1 MYLYVLIVKKILKKA
16 LLLSVFF
23 LFTIQSTFAQEWSYL
38 LDSIDKYKEYDPQ
51 KSLKFGFQAL
61 EQANFDEISS
71 DLYDLNF
78 LIASVFYLT
87 KNYEKSFQF
96 LTTSLAIFEL
106 LPIKE
111 RRFKFIKKPPWL
123 LLVLGNVY
131 YRLEKYERAK
141 KIYSEAILNFN
152 LIEEEEEKNYGLN
165 TTDDSLGKLYS
176 NQNDAVEAEKYF
188 KRSLERRINFGRVS
202 DIMYSYY
209 LLTEFYFKNNKIE
222 LGLEYIK
229 LAEELFENSKTGSK
243 SETPVYYSLTISAY
257 ASYLKANGKIIEAL
271 DLFKE
276 AKNLII
282 NYSVVYLQ
290 DVNFSISECLY
301 ELKKYDQSN
310 EIILENLNSEF
321 SDVNYTVNN
330 YQLLLKS
337 YSAQKRFK
345 DLLSIN
351 DSLKYY
357 SSKQNKINSIS
368 FIDLET
374 QLIIAEKQ
382 KELNLNKIKYN
393 KYQYLFIIFI
403 LSFVGVVIILF
414 YNYNYQKEKNSR
426 LDLEKKQI
434 MNELDSKNVELV
446 SKANFIM
453 QRNEF
458 LINLN
463 SKVDKISPDKVK
475 KEISSVINAEKSYE
489 EFDKIFTQVYPGFYE
504 NLKSKHDLSQTYL
517 RLVAYIKMNENNNE
531 IATLSGVSLRTVE
544 TQRYRLSKILKLKD
558 DQDLNSYIKNI

>member
-1 MYLYVLIVKKILKKA
+1 LKKA

-23 LFTIQSTFAQEWSYL
+23 LITYKSSYGQEWSYL

-61 EQANFDEISS
+61 EQADFDQISY

-78 LIASVFYLT
+78 KMASVFYLT

-96 LTTSLAIFEL
+96 LTTSLAVFEL
-106 LPIKE
+106 IPTKE

-123 LLVLGNVY
+123 LLLLGNVY
-131 YRLEKYERAK
+131 SRLERYERAK

-152 LIEEEEEKNYGLN
+152 LIEEEAEKNYGLN
-165 TTDDSLGKLYS
+165 TTDDSLGKLYL
-176 NQNDAVEAEKYF
+176 NQNDYDEAEKYY
-188 KRSLERRINFGRVS
+188 KRSLERRINFGRAS
-202 DIMYSYY
+202 DIMFSYS
-209 LLTEFYFKNNKIE
+209 LLTELHFKNNQIE
-222 LGLEYIK
+222 LGLEYLK
-229 LAEELFENSKTGSK
+229 LAEDLFKNSKTDSK
-243 SETPVYYSLTISAY
+243 SETTIFYSLTISSF
-257 ASYLKANGKIIEAL
+257 ASYLKTNGKILKAL

-282 NYSVVYLQ
+282 NYSDIYLQ
-290 DVNFSISECLY
+290 EVNFSISECLY

-310 EIILENLNSEF
+310 EIISENLNSEF
-321 SDVNYTVNN
+321 SDVNSIVNN

-374 QLIIAEKQ
+374 QLIMAEKQ

-403 LSFVGVVIILF
+403 LSFVGVVIILY

-504 NLKSKHDLSQTYL
+504 NLRSKHNLSQTYL

-558 DQDLNSYIKNI
+558 DQDLDSYIKNI

>member
-1 MYLYVLIVKKILKKA
+1 MKKA

-23 LFTIQSTFAQEWSYL
+23 LITYKSSYGQEWSYL

-61 EQANFDEISS
+61 EQADFDQISY

-78 LIASVFYLT
+78 KMASVFYLT

-96 LTTSLAIFEL
+96 LTTSLAVFEL
-106 LPIKE
+106 IPTKE

-123 LLVLGNVY
+123 LLLLGNVY
-131 YRLEKYERAK
+131 SRLERYERAK

-152 LIEEEEEKNYGLN
+152 LIEEEAEKNYGLN
-165 TTDDSLGKLYS
+165 TTDDSLGKLYL
-176 NQNDAVEAEKYF
+176 NQNDYDEAEKYY
-188 KRSLERRINFGRVS
+188 KRSLERRINFGRAS
-202 DIMYSYY
+202 DIMFSYS
-209 LLTEFYFKNNKIE
+209 LLTELHFKNNQIE
-222 LGLEYIK
+222 LGLEYLK
-229 LAEELFENSKTGSK
+229 LAEDLFKNSKTDSK
-243 SETPVYYSLTISAY
+243 SETTIFYSLTISSF
-257 ASYLKANGKIIEAL
+257 ASYLKTNGKILKAL

-282 NYSVVYLQ
+282 NYSDIYLQ
-290 DVNFSISECLY
+290 EVNFSISECLY

-310 EIILENLNSEF
+310 EIISENLNSEF
-321 SDVNYTVNN
+321 SDVNSIVNN

-403 LSFVGVVIILF
+403 LSFVGVVIILY

-504 NLKSKHDLSQTYL
+504 NLRSKHNLSQTYL

-558 DQDLNSYIKNI
+558 DQDLDSYIKNI

>member
-1 MYLYVLIVKKILKKA
+1 MFTIKTFLKKA

-23 LFTIQSTFAQEWSYL
+23 LITYKSSYGQEWSYL

-61 EQANFDEISS
+61 EQADFDQISY

-78 LIASVFYLT
+78 KMASVFYLT

-96 LTTSLAIFEL
+96 LTTSLAVFEL
-106 LPIKE
+106 IPTKE

-123 LLVLGNVY
+123 LLLLGNVY
-131 YRLEKYERAK
+131 SRLERYERAK

-152 LIEEEEEKNYGLN
+152 LIEEEAEKNYGLN
-165 TTDDSLGKLYS
+165 TTDDSLGKLYL
-176 NQNDAVEAEKYF
+176 NQNDYDEAEKYY
-188 KRSLERRINFGRVS
+188 KRSLERRINFGRAS
-202 DIMYSYY
+202 DIMFSYS
-209 LLTEFYFKNNKIE
+209 LLTELHFKNNQIE
-222 LGLEYIK
+222 LGLEYLK
-229 LAEELFENSKTGSK
+229 LAEDLFKNSKTDSK
-243 SETPVYYSLTISAY
+243 SETTIFYSLTISSF
-257 ASYLKANGKIIEAL
+257 ASYLKTNGKILKAL

-282 NYSVVYLQ
+282 NYSDIYLQ
-290 DVNFSISECLY
+290 EVNFSISECLY

-321 SDVNYTVNN
+321 SDVNSIVNN

-374 QLIIAEKQ
+374 QLIMAEKQ

-403 LSFVGVVIILF
+403 LSFVGVVIILY

-504 NLKSKHDLSQTYL
+504 NLRSKHNLSQTYL

-558 DQDLNSYIKNI
+558 DQDLDSYIKNI

>member
-1 MYLYVLIVKKILKKA
+1 MFTIKIFLKKA
-16 LLLSVFF
+16 FLLSVFF
-23 LFTIQSTFAQEWSYL
+23 LITIQSTFAQEWSYL
-38 LDSIDKYKEYDPQ
+38 LDSIDIYKEYDPQ

-87 KNYEKSFQF
+87 KNYEKSFKF
-96 LTTSLAIFEL
+96 LTTSLAIYEL
-106 LPIKE
+106 LPTKE
-111 RRFKFIKKPPWL
+111 RRFKFTKKPPWL
-123 LLVLGNVY
+123 LLTLGNVY
-131 YRLEKYERAK
+131 NRLGKYERAK
-141 KIYSEAILNFN
+141 KIYNEAILNFN

-202 DIMYSYY
+202 DIMFSYF

-257 ASYLKANGKIIEAL
+257 ASYLKANGKILEAL

-282 NYSVVYLQ
+282 NYSVIFLQ
-290 DVNFSISECLY
+290 EVNFSISECLY

-403 LSFVGVVIILF
+403 LSSVGVVIILF

-544 TQRYRLSKILKLKD
+544 TQRYRLSKILELKD

>member
-1 MYLYVLIVKKILKKA
+1 MFTIKTFLKKA

-23 LFTIQSTFAQEWSYL
+23 LITYKSSYGQEWSYL

-61 EQANFDEISS
+61 EQADFGQISY

-78 LIASVFYLT
+78 KMASVFYLT

-96 LTTSLAIFEL
+96 LTTSLAVFEL
-106 LPIKE
+106 IPTKE

-123 LLVLGNVY
+123 LLLLGNVY
-131 YRLEKYERAK
+131 SRLERYERAK

-152 LIEEEEEKNYGLN
+152 LIEEEAEKNYGLN
-165 TTDDSLGKLYS
+165 TTDDSLGKSYL
-176 NQNDAVEAEKYF
+176 NQNDYDEAEKYY
-188 KRSLERRINFGRVS
+188 KRSLERRINFGRAS
-202 DIMYSYY
+202 DIMFSYS
-209 LLTEFYFKNNKIE
+209 LLTELHFKNNQIE
-222 LGLEYIK
+222 LGLEFLK
-229 LAEELFENSKTGSK
+229 LAEDLFKNSKTDSK
-243 SETPVYYSLTISAY
+243 SETTIFYSLTISSF
-257 ASYLKANGKIIEAL
+257 ASYLKTNGKILKAL

-282 NYSVVYLQ
+282 NYSDIYLQ
-290 DVNFSISECLY
+290 EVNFSISECLY

-310 EIILENLNSEF
+310 EIISENLNSEF
-321 SDVNYTVNN
+321 SDVNSIVNN

-374 QLIIAEKQ
+374 QLIMAEKQ

-403 LSFVGVVIILF
+403 LSFVGVVIILY

-504 NLKSKHDLSQTYL
+504 NLRSKHNLSQTYL

-558 DQDLNSYIKNI
+558 DQDLDSYIKNI

>member
-1 MYLYVLIVKKILKKA
+1 MFTIKTFLKKA

-23 LFTIQSTFAQEWSYL
+23 LITYKSSYGQEWSYL

-61 EQANFDEISS
+61 EQADFDQISY

-78 LIASVFYLT
+78 KMASVFYLT

-96 LTTSLAIFEL
+96 LTTSLAVFEL
-106 LPIKE
+106 IPTKE

-123 LLVLGNVY
+123 LLLLGNVY
-131 YRLEKYERAK
+131 SRLERYERAK

-152 LIEEEEEKNYGLN
+152 LIEEEAEKNYGLN
-165 TTDDSLGKLYS
+165 TTDDSLGKLYL
-176 NQNDAVEAEKYF
+176 NQNDYDEAEKYY
-188 KRSLERRINFGRVS
+188 KRSLERRINFGRAS
-202 DIMYSYY
+202 DIMFSYS
-209 LLTEFYFKNNKIE
+209 LLTELHFKNNQIE
-222 LGLEYIK
+222 LGLEYLK
-229 LAEELFENSKTGSK
+229 LAEDLFKNSKTDSK
-243 SETPVYYSLTISAY
+243 SETTIFYSLTISSF
-257 ASYLKANGKIIEAL
+257 ASYLKTNGKILKAL

-282 NYSVVYLQ
+282 NYSDIYLQ
-290 DVNFSISECLY
+290 EVNFSISECLY

-310 EIILENLNSEF
+310 EIISENLNSEF
-321 SDVNYTVNN
+321 SDVNSIVNN

-403 LSFVGVVIILF
+403 LSFVGVVIILY

-504 NLKSKHDLSQTYL
+504 NLRSKHNLSQTYL

-558 DQDLNSYIKNI
+558 DQDLDSYIKNI

>member
-1 MYLYVLIVKKILKKA
+1 MKKA

-23 LFTIQSTFAQEWSYL
+23 LITYKSSYGQEWSYL

-61 EQANFDEISS
+61 EQADFGQISY

-78 LIASVFYLT
+78 KMASVFYLT

-96 LTTSLAIFEL
+96 LTTSLAVFEL
-106 LPIKE
+106 IPTKE

-123 LLVLGNVY
+123 LLLLGNVY
-131 YRLEKYERAK
+131 SRLERYERAK

-152 LIEEEEEKNYGLN
+152 LIEEEAEKNYGLN
-165 TTDDSLGKLYS
+165 TTDDSLGKLYL
-176 NQNDAVEAEKYF
+176 NQNDYDEAEKYY
-188 KRSLERRINFGRVS
+188 KRSLERRINFGRAS
-202 DIMYSYY
+202 DIMFSYS
-209 LLTEFYFKNNKIE
+209 LLTELHFKNNQIE
-222 LGLEYIK
+222 LGLEFLK
-229 LAEELFENSKTGSK
+229 LAEDLFKNSKTDSK
-243 SETPVYYSLTISAY
+243 SETTIFYSLTISSF
-257 ASYLKANGKIIEAL
+257 ASYLKTNGKILKAL

-282 NYSVVYLQ
+282 NYSDIYLQ
-290 DVNFSISECLY
+290 EVNFSISECLY

-321 SDVNYTVNN
+321 SDVNSIVNN

-374 QLIIAEKQ
+374 QLIMAEKQ

-403 LSFVGVVIILF
+403 LSFVGVVIILY

-504 NLKSKHDLSQTYL
+504 NLRSKHNLSQTYL

-558 DQDLNSYIKNI
+558 DQDLDSYIKNI

>member
-1 MYLYVLIVKKILKKA
+1 LKKA

-23 LFTIQSTFAQEWSYL
+23 LITYKSSYGQEWSYL

-61 EQANFDEISS
+61 EQADFDQISY

-78 LIASVFYLT
+78 KMASVFYLT

-96 LTTSLAIFEL
+96 LTTSLAVFEL
-106 LPIKE
+106 IPTKE

-123 LLVLGNVY
+123 LLLLGNVY
-131 YRLEKYERAK
+131 SRLERYERAK

-152 LIEEEEEKNYGLN
+152 LIEEEAEKNYGLN
-165 TTDDSLGKLYS
+165 TTDDSLGKLYL
-176 NQNDAVEAEKYF
+176 NQNDYDEAEKYY
-188 KRSLERRINFGRVS
+188 KRSLERRINFGRAS
-202 DIMYSYY
+202 DIMFSYS
-209 LLTEFYFKNNKIE
+209 LLTELHFKNNQIE
-222 LGLEYIK
+222 LGLEYLK
-229 LAEELFENSKTGSK
+229 LAEDLFKNSKTDSK
-243 SETPVYYSLTISAY
+243 SETTIFYSLTISSF
-257 ASYLKANGKIIEAL
+257 ASYLKTNGKILKAL

-282 NYSVVYLQ
+282 NYSDIYLQ
-290 DVNFSISECLY
+290 EVNFSISECLY

-310 EIILENLNSEF
+310 EIISENLNSEF
-321 SDVNYTVNN
+321 SDVNSIVNN

-403 LSFVGVVIILF
+403 LSFVGVVIILY

-504 NLKSKHDLSQTYL
+504 NLRSKHNLSQTYL

-558 DQDLNSYIKNI
+558 DQDLDSYIKNI

>member
-1 MYLYVLIVKKILKKA
+1 MFTIKTFLKKA

-23 LFTIQSTFAQEWSYL
+23 LITYKSSYGQEWSYL

-61 EQANFDEISS
+61 EQADFDQISY

-78 LIASVFYLT
+78 KMASVFYLT

-96 LTTSLAIFEL
+96 LTTSLAVFEL
-106 LPIKE
+106 IPTKE

-123 LLVLGNVY
+123 LLLLGNVY
-131 YRLEKYERAK
+131 SRLERYERAK

-152 LIEEEEEKNYGLN
+152 LIEEEAEKNYGLN
-165 TTDDSLGKLYS
+165 TTDDSLGKLYL
-176 NQNDAVEAEKYF
+176 NQNDYDEAEKYY
-188 KRSLERRINFGRVS
+188 KRSLERRINFGRAS
-202 DIMYSYY
+202 DIMFSYS
-209 LLTEFYFKNNKIE
+209 LLTELHFKNNQIE
-222 LGLEYIK
+222 LGLEYLK
-229 LAEELFENSKTGSK
+229 LAEDLFKNSKTDSK
-243 SETPVYYSLTISAY
+243 SETTIFYSLTISSF
-257 ASYLKANGKIIEAL
+257 ASYLKTNGKILKAL

-282 NYSVVYLQ
+282 NYSDIYLQ
-290 DVNFSISECLY
+290 EVNFSISECLY

-310 EIILENLNSEF
+310 EIISENLNSEF
-321 SDVNYTVNN
+321 SDVNSIVNN

-374 QLIIAEKQ
+374 QLIMAEKQ

-403 LSFVGVVIILF
+403 LSFVGVVIILY

-504 NLKSKHDLSQTYL
+504 NLRSKHNLSQTYL

-558 DQDLNSYIKNI
+558 DQDLDSYIKNI